1 MESYFDGKL
10 YKNKIWIGTVE
21 GEEEETLILFYS
33 VSLFES
39 KFLLSI

>member
-21 GEEEETLILFYS
+21 GEEEETLIFFYS